1 MKKDLKPYLDFVEK
15 KLFPLEKLMLN
26 HQYDE
31 LFDKLD
37 KLREEV
43 KRLGLWAPY
52 LSTEFGGQGMGF
64 IEFSQVSEI
73 LGRSFL
79 GHYTFNCQ
87 APDIGNIEL
96 LSQFG
101 NESQKERFLHPLMN
115 GKIRSCVGMV
125 EPDRPGSN
133 PTWLDTT
140 AKQDGEHYIINGRK
154 WFTSSADGASFCV
167 LMAVTNP
174 KAESKHKRASMII
187 VPLETSGVDIVRN
200 ISIMGEEGAGFFSH
214 SEITYTNVR
223 VPKENLIRNE
233 GDGFRLAQERL
244 GPGRIHHCMRW
255 IGICERAFDLMC
267 KRALDRKISPNTFLA
282 DMAIVRTWI
291 AESRAEINAG
301 RLLVMECAKKIDRE
315 GASSAR
321 AEISIIKFH
330 IANLLYRVLDR
341 AIQTHG
347 ALGITDDTPLAL
359 YYRHE
364 RGARIYDGPDEIH
377 KIAAAKHI
385 LRSYESKF

>member
-1 MKKDLKPYLDFVEK
+1 MNTNLKPYLDFVEK
-15 KLFPLEKLMLN
+15 KLYPLEKLMLD
-26 HQYDE
+26 HRYDE
-31 LFDKLD
+31 LFSSLD
-37 KLREEV
+37 KLRNEV
-43 KRLGLWAPY
+43 KRKGLWAPY
-52 LSTEFGGQGMGF
+52 LSVDDGGQGMKF
-64 IEFSQVSEI
+64 LEFSYVSEI

-96 LSQFG
+96 LSKFG
-101 NESQKERFLHPLMN
+101 NNEQKVKYLRPLMD

-140 AKQDGEHYIINGRK
+140 AKLDGDFYIINGTK
-154 WFTSSADGASFCV
+154 WFTSSADGATFCI
-167 LMAVTNP
+167 LMVITNP
-174 KAESKHKRASMII
+174 EAENKHKRASMII
-187 VPLETSGVDIVRN
+187 VPLDTPGVEIIRN
-200 ISIMGEEGAGFFSH
+200 ISVMGEKGAGFFSH
-214 SEITYTNVR
+214 SEISYNNVR
-223 VPKENLIRNE
+223 VSKENLIKKE
-233 GDGFRLAQERL
+233 GDGFWLAQERL

-267 KRALDRKISPNTFLA
+267 QRALDRRITPK
-282 DMAIVRTWI
+282 AILSEMPMVRSWI

-301 RLLVMECAKKIDRE
+301 RLLVVDCAKKIDND
-315 GASSAR
+315 GATAAR
-321 AEISIIKFH
+321 AEISMIKFH
-330 IANLLYRVLDR
+330 IANLLYRILDR
-341 AIQTHG
+341 SIQTHG

-377 KIAAAKHI
+377 KISAAKHI
-385 LRSYESKF
+385 LRSYESEN